1 MKNRLL
7 NKLIIFTLIASMG
20 LGSFPASVD
29 AWQLSC
35 KFDALRQ
42 LSVASAIAGDHV
54 YQREISANGAV
65 AVDDPMGDSAAND
78 QTNGGTAALDASE
91 RAQMEARPARAVTT
105 LGESRSVQSV
115 HETHSDTADIV
126 PAGTDDAEG
135 AGNIPGAA
143 VIQEADGAHGEIVV
157 ADRAVVDALGG
168 RDFAGQVVKEI
179 GGRKYIL
186 IGNEQQLRAIGSN
199 EKVHTAVYQ
208 AVLRGV
214 HWEVDKDE
222 NGDPIM
228 LYGGDADLLAS
239 QNGTKDYALGKIDKD
254 QGTLRGRCGV
264 NQATGEIDPNMDI
277 EDSGVSYAVDANYII
292 FRDIDLAG
300 VAWEPL
306 MFSGT
311 MLGATAREPQIA
323 KSLWAG
329 FDMSGEGV
337 PVVSAAPRPVIS
349 NVEVVQ
355 TGELSIAKQSGVGF
369 FGTISSNHHD
379 DDIFGVYPDRATVRN
394 IILNGVT
401 VNNGFT
407 GVHVDESLV
416 SALVGLLGN
425 LIGGLLDLLLGPILA
440 LLGVPNV
447 GKLVSNLLDIR
458 KAAPD
463 SLATGS
469 FAGRAVGDVEIAD
482 CEVRSASVT
491 SINNYTGGF
500 IGYVQGETIYGAI
513 SGLVNGLVKLL

>member
-157 ADRAVVDALGG
+157 ADRAVVDAIGG
-168 RDFAGQVVKEI
+168 RDFPGQVVKEI

-186 IGNEQQLRAIGSN
+186 IGNE
-199 EKVHTAVYQ
+199 
-208 AVLRGV
+208 
-214 HWEVDKDE
+214 
-222 NGDPIM
+222 
-228 LYGGDADLLAS
+228 
-239 QNGTKDYALGKIDKD
+239 
-254 QGTLRGRCGV
+254 
-264 NQATGEIDPNMDI
+264 
-277 EDSGVSYAVDANYII
+277 
-292 FRDIDLAG
+292 
-300 VAWEPL
+300 
-306 MFSGT
+306 
-311 MLGATAREPQIA
+311 
-323 KSLWAG
+323 
-329 FDMSGEGV
+329 
-337 PVVSAAPRPVIS
+337 
-349 NVEVVQ
+349 
-355 TGELSIAKQSGVGF
+355 
-369 FGTISSNHHD
+369 
-379 DDIFGVYPDRATVRN
+379 
-394 IILNGVT
+394 
-401 VNNGFT
+401 
-407 GVHVDESLV
+407 
-416 SALVGLLGN
+416 
-425 LIGGLLDLLLGPILA
+425 
-440 LLGVPNV
+440 
-447 GKLVSNLLDIR
+447 
-458 KAAPD
+458 
-463 SLATGS
+463 
-469 FAGRAVGDVEIAD
+469 
-482 CEVRSASVT
+482 
-491 SINNYTGGF
+491 
-500 IGYVQGETIYGAI
+500 
-513 SGLVNGLVKLL
+513 